1 MNPLASHWFRIA
13 ILLFIASPA
22 VALLVVLTTSA
33 GFATAIFL
41 TLYMWALVCVIL
53 ALIAFAG
60 LIVRVL
66 GRGLRAL
73 RR

>member
-1 MNPLASHWFRIA
+1 MKTNLAFAVNRI
-13 ILLFIASPA
+13 S
-22 VALLVVLTTSA
+22 
-33 GFATAIFL
+33 GGDFATAIAL